1 MPSPAMPPAP
11 SDSCDVSLWVGA
23 FSGKVDSGFPSENA
37 TNTNTK
43 SGFASFDLDPQPAHQ
58 LLDRGDLG
66 GEARAELFRRAADD
80 LVAGAV
86 RLLARLRRLQR
97 RLDFPRQQ
105 RDDLRR
111 RSGRREQRVERVR
124 DESGIA

>member
-1 MPSPAMPPAP
+1 MRSRAMPPAP

-23 FSGKVDSGFPSENA
+23 FSGKVGTGFPSENA
-37 TNTNTK
+37 TNTK

-105 RDDLRR
+105 R
-111 RSGRREQRVERVR
+111 
-124 DESGIA
+124 